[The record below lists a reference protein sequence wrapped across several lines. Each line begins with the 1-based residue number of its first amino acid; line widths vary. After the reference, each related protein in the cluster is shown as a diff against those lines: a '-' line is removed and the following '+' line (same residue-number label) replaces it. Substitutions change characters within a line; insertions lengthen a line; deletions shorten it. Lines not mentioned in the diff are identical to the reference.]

1 MIENLSSKIDSLS
14 GKVPDTVIPEVNE
27 INPESLSFTAAQNAA
42 WNENLIKSIVEI
54 GNVDAINN
62 PSFPNE
68 SEA

>member
-1 MIENLSSKIDSLS
+1 M
-14 GKVPDTVIPEVNE
+14 VIFEM
-27 INPESLSFTAAQNAA
+27 SFTAAQNAA